1 MSCFPYSGKLLK
13 GDGCQN
19 SLTQLLESVNEYRF
33 DDDPKNRTPAP
44 PIRTTSKNTSG
55 FSTDKSFDLSK
66 PLPPTPATDDRLDKK
81 KKKGRSGKQLGQEI
95 PDMSFPENV
104 KHQVHITVD
113 PLTGEFSGMPDEW
126 AALLSKAGISKL
138 EQQQNLGSV
147 LRVLDFYTSAD
158 QPRQKYMTDM
168 SDHTSPAVTPTALDL
183 DDAQC
188 PLPFSRRDEKQNG
201 SLSFRRH
208 SASSGRGSSEDSATG
223 SGSFTGISCSYDLQN
238 QPPGLSNLANMHIE
252 ADGPASLAQ
261 VTLAPQQPGH
271 HRFPQVS
278 TKGATVLMS
287 PQVPFPK
294 PQNSFTRSGI
304 NDRNFNDQHMLE
316 GHASTLPRRN
326 TTNKAQAE
334 PYSSGAGRLPASS
347 SSEPPPPALS
357 TTITATD
364 GSAVVPPFLSPVTA
378 IDYRRYNSSPYV
390 DPSVTLPPQ
399 PLSPSLGRRFPAG
412 SLGAAPSSR
421 CSESPSSSQSHTP
434 MPTLASLRQAAGHS
448 SPPSS
453 SSTTSSPATPVP
465 QPRRDCLPTTVDST
479 LPASHGVHVRPPPV
493 ASRPEQTKS
502 IYTIPIEAGADVPRL
517 GTSRASEGQ
526 LLSADKSPGQALHPP
541 NTTQSTLASGGAQSR
556 SAKQAPLVGRS
567 KNQITDEEV
576 YACLKQ
582 LFTQGS
588 PSEKY
593 RKMEKIGQG
602 ATGIVSLGVEIATGK
617 RVAIKQMNLRLQP
630 KKELILNEIYVMKA
644 NKHVNVVNYMDSY
657 LVENDELWV
666 VMEYLDGGSLTEV
679 VTETLMEESQIAT
692 VCRECL
698 QALDFLHG
706 NNIIHR
712 DIKSDNIL
720 LGLDGSVKLTDFGFC
735 AQLNAE
741 QSKRSTI
748 VGTPYWMAPEVVS
761 RKQYGPK
768 VDVWSLGIMAL
779 EMIAGEPPYL
789 KEIPLKALYLI
800 ATNGKPEIKDA
811 DKLSPDF
818 RDFLDRCLEVNHP
831 FITQWSKPV
840 SCLVPLILVAREQAS
855 LHQ

>member
-104 KHQVHITVD
+104 KH
-113 PLTGEFSGMPDEW
+113 
-126 AALLSKAGISKL
+126 
-138 EQQQNLGSV
+138 
-147 LRVLDFYTSAD
+147 
-158 QPRQKYMTDM
+158 
-168 SDHTSPAVTPTALDL
+168 
-183 DDAQC
+183 
-188 PLPFSRRDEKQNG
+188 
-201 SLSFRRH
+201 
-208 SASSGRGSSEDSATG
+208 
-223 SGSFTGISCSYDLQN
+223 
-238 QPPGLSNLANMHIE
+238 
-252 ADGPASLAQ
+252 
-261 VTLAPQQPGH
+261 
-271 HRFPQVS
+271 
-278 TKGATVLMS
+278 
-287 PQVPFPK
+287 
-294 PQNSFTRSGI
+294 
-304 NDRNFNDQHMLE
+304 
-316 GHASTLPRRN
+316 
-326 TTNKAQAE
+326 
-334 PYSSGAGRLPASS
+334 
-347 SSEPPPPALS
+347 
-357 TTITATD
+357 
-364 GSAVVPPFLSPVTA
+364 
-378 IDYRRYNSSPYV
+378 
-390 DPSVTLPPQ
+390 
-399 PLSPSLGRRFPAG
+399 
-412 SLGAAPSSR
+412 
-421 CSESPSSSQSHTP
+421 
-434 MPTLASLRQAAGHS
+434 QAAGHS

-556 SAKQAPLVGRS
+556 SAVAAAAS
-567 KNQITDEEV
+567 KIPPPFYLSV
-576 YACLKQ
+576 
-582 LFTQGS
+582 S
-588 PSEKY
+588 S
-593 RKMEKIGQG
+593 

-692 VCRECL
+692 VCRE
-698 QALDFLHG
+698 
-706 NNIIHR
+706 
-712 DIKSDNIL
+712 
-720 LGLDGSVKLTDFGFC
+720 
-735 AQLNAE
+735 LNAE

-818 RDFLDRCLEVNHP
+818 RDFLDRCLEVNVEKRSTARDLLNHP